1 MKTLALTVHLA
12 ETLLPNKQKDKP
24 YSLLGKHWQQQKEEC
39 SAGKLVD
46 FFPPFEAA
54 RRFLAVVS
62 VEDGENCCVIW
73 VFFLWQVTC
82 FGDFISCSHEI
93 SESLHST
100 TCLFSLASQEGS
112 LDPDGS
118 SAASITLTLY
128 RRNYWSNVK
137 WVSWYIIS
145 IKILK
150 EEREKCGLMFL
161 GCRLSILIVLQH

>member
-73 VFFLWQVTC
+73 VFFL
-82 FGDFISCSHEI
+82 
-93 SESLHST
+93 
-100 TCLFSLASQEGS
+100 
-112 LDPDGS
+112 
-118 SAASITLTLY
+118 
-128 RRNYWSNVK
+128 
-137 WVSWYIIS
+137 
-145 IKILK
+145 
-150 EEREKCGLMFL
+150 
-161 GCRLSILIVLQH
+161 